1 MFAGGPKIKVTSLL
15 LENVSSR
22 KARMRAMY
30 THTLKD
36 RLPEN
41 ILPLVAPSADWMEVQ
56 KFNDVETE
64 KQTDFP

>member
-1 MFAGGPKIKVTSLL
+1 MSPHGKHACVQC
-15 LENVSSR
+15 
-22 KARMRAMY
+22 